1 MELVEFKNFL
11 GLIVYTSVFKFS
23 TGNIE
28 TLFSTDETVREISEE
43 LWLKNNLRSFSCI
56 YDFNNLED
64 QQTRREHDRTT
75 AISELFLKFAKKFQ
89 SVYTPVANV
98 CVHER
103 LVYAGLK
110 CTCLWNLWSM
120 N

>member
-1 MELVEFKNFL
+1 MELIEFKNFL

-28 TLFSTDETVREISEE
+28 TLFSTYETVREISEE

-64 QQTRREHDRTT
+64 QQRREHNRAT
-75 AISELFLKFAKKFQ
+75 AIYELFF
-89 SVYTPVANV
+89 
-98 CVHER
+98 
-103 LVYAGLK
+103 
-110 CTCLWNLWSM
+110 
-120 N
+120 